1 MNKFTPGPWKIDQRT
16 VYALDVYGV
25 NRFYA
30 SVHGVHTPTAEIE
43 ANARLIAAAPNLL
56 EALEE
61 LFSSYKQLADSGDA
75 GNWSVEELPEGV
87 KALAAI
93 DRAKG
98 ESN

>member
-43 ANARLIAAAPNLL
+43 ANARLIAAAPDLL
-56 EALEE
+56 EALEGALKYVAFAFNE
-61 LFSSYKQLADSGDA
+61 GMDGAEQAGLAIES
-75 GNWSVEELPEGV
+75 
-87 KALAAI
+87 AI
-93 DRAKG
+93 SKAKG